1 MDRDEVNER
10 VRAEMARVLNRPVS
24 ELADHKRLTADLG
37 ADSLDLIEI
46 LMPVEEHFDIDAGQA
61 GLDHVVTVRDF
72 VDHVMAAKQLS
83 SP

>member
-1 MDRDEVNER
+1 MDRDEVTVR
-10 VRAEMARVLNRPVS
+10 VHAEMARVLDRS
-24 ELADHKRLTADLG
+24 EAELGDSKRLIQDLG

-72 VDHVMAAKQLS
+72 IDHVMAAKQS
-83 SP
+83 GGS